1 MSLDDSLRQKWL
13 RARFAFVVCA
23 CLLVVTSSAYLP
35 QTTVGQDVIR
45 SRSETGDMECISY
58 CSNIRPGIAFIE
70 VRVRVAESPLSE
82 ASLRSKVRQQGL
94 EVTVYSEGFERNL
107 FATVSTIQPRA
118 FFLAPAKAGRP
129 AARSKI
135 PGLQKLQI
143 TNVVTRFDKSAQ
155 TFMLLQ
161 PPAGTE
167 TAEWVTVRLEGLDPG
182 VAYSFRVPGQQSV
195 VTCQAVVCPV
205 DLIPTPTNRAKRQ
218 HRPTR

>member
-1 MSLDDSLRQKWL
+1 MSLDDSLRHKWL
-13 RARFAFVVCA
+13 TARFAFVVCA
-23 CLLVVTSSAYLP
+23 CLVVVTSSAYLP

-58 CSNIRPGIAFIE
+58 CSNIRPGIAFME

-107 FATVSTIQPRA
+107 FATVSTIKPRA
-118 FFLAPAKAGRP
+118 FFLAPAKPGRP

-143 TNVVTRFDKSAQ
+143 TNIVTRFDKSAQ
-155 TFMLLQ
+155 TFMLQ

-182 VAYSFRVPGQQSV
+182 VAYSFRVAGRQSV
-195 VTCQAVVCPV
+195 VTCQA
-205 DLIPTPTNRAKRQ
+205 
-218 HRPTR
+218 

>member
-1 MSLDDSLRQKWL
+1 MSLDDSLRQKCL
-13 RARFAFVVCA
+13 TARFAFVVCA
-23 CLLVVTSSAYLP
+23 CLLVVASSAFFP

-58 CSNIRPGIAFIE
+58 CSNNRPGIAFIE
-70 VRVRVAESPLSE
+70 VRVRVAESALSE

-107 FATVSTIQPRA
+107 FATVSTIKPGA
-118 FFLAPAKAGRP
+118 FFLAPAKPGRS

-143 TNVVTRFDKSAQ
+143 TDVATRFDKSAQ
-155 TFMLLQ
+155 TFMLQ

-167 TAEWVTVRLEGLDPG
+167 TAEWVTVRLEGPDPG
-182 VAYSFRVPGQQSV
+182 VAYSFRVPGRQSV

-205 DLIPTPTNRAKRQ
+205 DLIPTPTNR
-218 HRPTR
+218 